1 MTATQG
7 FPMLPRNVQSSL
19 VMAMMIL
26 SDYKIEE
33 KVDWKVPSFV
43 PSFSH
48 QGKVRIANASLNPP
62 VGQT

>member
-1 MTATQG
+1 
-7 FPMLPRNVQSSL
+7 MLPRNVQSSL